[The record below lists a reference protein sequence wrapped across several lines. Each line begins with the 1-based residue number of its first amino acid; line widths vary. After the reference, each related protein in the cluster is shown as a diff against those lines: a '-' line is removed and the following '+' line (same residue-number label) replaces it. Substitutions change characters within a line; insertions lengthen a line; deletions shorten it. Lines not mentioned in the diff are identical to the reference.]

1 MKRAVGFLRITRTP
15 RPAREGLRAQRRSV
29 AQLAHARGYELIEL
43 VEADVS
49 DAAPRK
55 GSPLLR
61 LADRAK
67 AGDFQAL
74 IVASHE
80 RPRDDRATLL
90 RLKHHFRGLGVEV
103 LRAAATA
110 QEVAPVSDELE
121 RTVRLARFRAGK
133 AEKKALGRHVHGRVP
148 YGYRSEGGILQPV
161 DELAPIVR
169 RIYEEAAAG
178 ATPGSIARALNEEGI
193 EPPQGGRAWT
203 EQGLRVIL
211 GNRAYLG
218 ERYGVQRAHTAL
230 VRRRLW
236 NAAQSE
242 LRARS
247 RG

>member
-1 MKRAVGFLRITRTP
+1 MKRAVGYLRITPSP
-15 RPAREGLRAQRRSV
+15 RAAREGLKVQRRRV

-43 VEADVS
+43 VESEAS
-49 DAAPRK
+49 ESTPKK
-55 GSPLLR
+55 GSALVR

-74 IVASHE
+74 IVATHE
-80 RPRDDRATLL
+80 RPPDDPATLL
-90 RLKHHFRGLGVEV
+90 RLKRHFRGLGVEV
-103 LRAAATA
+103 LPAAASGHEA
-110 QEVAPVSDELE
+110 SANSDELE
-121 RTVRLARFRAGK
+121 RTVRIARFRAGK

-148 YGYRSEGGILQPV
+148 YGYRSEGGILHPV

-169 RIYEEAAAG
+169 RIFEEAAAG
-178 ATPGSIARALNEEGI
+178 VTPGSIARGLNEDEI
-193 EPPQGGRAWT
+193 ESPQGGRGWT

-230 VRRRLW
+230 VPRRTW
-236 NAAQSE
+236 TAAQSA